1 MKRII
6 QNKKL
11 VFLLFL
17 NVVLLLLVACN
28 KENEKE
34 DENQTPPQAET
45 TLMEEPA
52 ERREFLMGTYI
63 VLRVYDEGK
72 EEALDDAVARIEEL
86 DKKLTSNGPGSE
98 IDAIN
103 QAAGEKAVEVSDD
116 VFPLIET
123 AEKYSAIPN
132 SGFDYTI
139 GPITDLWRIGFD
151 DARVPEPE
159 EIEKALP
166 LVNHEKVKLDLDQ
179 QTVFLTEEGMR
190 IDLGAIAKGY
200 IADEVMEVLLDQ
212 GVTTAIIDL
221 GGNVVIMGD
230 SPTRDTGGFN
240 VGVQNPDSTRGDI
253 VGSINL
259 KNKSIVTSGIYER
272 YIEKEGKTYH
282 HLMNPDTGY
291 PFDNDLA
298 GVTVITDHSVD
309 GDALSTVVFG
319 LGLEEG
325 LDFVNSQEDIEAVFI
340 STDEEIYTSD
350 GITNEFN
357 LTDENFTW
365 VNQ

>member
-6 QNKKL
+6 KNKKL
-11 VFLLFL
+11 VFLFFL
-17 NVVLLLLVACN
+17 SSILLLLVACSQEN
-28 KENEKE
+28 KKEEENE
-34 DENQTPPQAET
+34 TPSQSET

-63 VLRVYDEGK
+63 VLRVYDEEK
-72 EEALDDAVARIEEL
+72 EEALDDAIDRIKEL

-98 IDAIN
+98 IGAIN
-103 QAAGEKAVEVSDD
+103 QAAGEEAVEVSDD
-116 VFPLIET
+116 VFPLIEA
-123 AEKYSAIPN
+123 AEKYSSVPG

-151 DARVPEPE
+151 DARVPEVE
-159 EIEKALP
+159 EIEEVLP
-166 LVNHEKVKLDLDQ
+166 LVNHEKVKLDADKH
-179 QTVFLTEEGMR
+179 TVFLTEEGMR

-200 IADEVMEVLLDQ
+200 IADEAMDVLKDQ
-212 GVTTAIIDL
+212 GVTTAIVDL

-230 SPTRDTGGFN
+230 SPTRDAGGFN
-240 VGVQNPDSTRGDI
+240 VGVQNPDSTRGEI

-272 YIEKEGKTYH
+272 YIEKEGKAYH

-319 LGLEEG
+319 FGLEEG
-325 LDFVNSQEDIEAVFI
+325 LDYVNSQDGIEAVFI
-340 STDEEIYTSD
+340 SLDDEIYTSD
-350 GITNEFN
+350 GVTNEFN
-357 LTDENFTW
+357 LTDDSFTW
-365 VNQ
+365 INQ